1 MFIKHGDD
9 LPIKTVIK
17 SDEDIA
23 DVEGDL
29 SEGTV
34 AEIKTQLSKDKQAV
48 VINNAIPVKKESSEK
63 N

>member
-9 LPIKTVIK
+9 LPIKTVIQ

-29 SEGTV
+29 SEDTV